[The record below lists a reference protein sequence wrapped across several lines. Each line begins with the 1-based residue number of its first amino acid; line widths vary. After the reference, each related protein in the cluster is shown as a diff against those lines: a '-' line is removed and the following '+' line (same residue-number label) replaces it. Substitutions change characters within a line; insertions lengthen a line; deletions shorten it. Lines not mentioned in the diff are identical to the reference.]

1 MKKTLMI
8 GVMVSLL
15 LCISGCGKK
24 LTCTGD
30 MLGMDANVVTK
41 FDKDDKSKS
50 VSMTLVMDVKE
61 YFDLEEDPSKDDMK
75 DYEEKI
81 KEEFEEMEDYDNV
94 KVSSKGSKITVKC
107 SYDIEKEN
115 ATDYEK
121 TKEDMEN
128 IGLTCK

>member
-41 FDKDDKSKS
+41 FNKDDKSKS

-81 KEEFEEMEDYDNV
+81 KEEFEDMEDYDNV

-121 TKEDMEN
+121 TKKDMERM
-128 IGLTCK
+128 GLTCK